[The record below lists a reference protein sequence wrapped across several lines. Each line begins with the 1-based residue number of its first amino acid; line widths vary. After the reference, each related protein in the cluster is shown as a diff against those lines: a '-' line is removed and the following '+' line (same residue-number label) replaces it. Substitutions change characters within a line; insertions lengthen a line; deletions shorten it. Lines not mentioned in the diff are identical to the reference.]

1 MPSMSPPD
9 KYLYIVSSPHGGSTL
24 LSLVLGNHPQ
34 AANLGEVAFIPK
46 LLALGELCT
55 CGEPLSA
62 CPHWGETFAL
72 LAARTGIDMRAAPY
86 DLYLGE
92 ALKGKDGS
100 GLIDH
105 AQQTQWRYLWGKLRG
120 ALDTATL
127 LATPRWPGMRLTTLP
142 SVRKGT
148 RNTLALFEAATQA
161 HGSALI
167 IDASKSPR
175 KAPHLYL
182 HNPEQVRILH
192 LVRDARGVVSSRK
205 RYMRVERAAERWN
218 HYHTL
223 SRRLLERWVA
233 PEHRLRLRYEDF
245 VADPAAS
252 LRSVFAWLDMPYDPA
267 CLQFSDD
274 ITVHSAGGNP
284 ARFDLAGGIR
294 PEDDRWKTTLS
305 PEDLRIVDEQAG
317 STMRD
322 FGYV

>member
-1 MPSMSPPD
+1 MSPHN

-24 LSLVLGNHPQ
+24 LSLVLGNHPR

-62 CPHWGETFAL
+62 CPHWGKTFDL
-72 LAARTGIDMRAAPY
+72 LAQKTGVDMRAAPY

-92 ALKGKDGS
+92 ALKGKDGA

-105 AQQTQWRYLWGKLRG
+105 AQQTQSRYFLGKLRG

-127 LATPRWPGMRLTTLP
+127 LGTPPWPGMRLTTLP
-142 SVRKGT
+142 SVRRSV
-148 RNTLALFEAATQA
+148 RNTLALFAAAAEA
-161 HGSALI
+161 HDSDLI
-167 IDASKSPR
+167 VDASKSPR

-205 RYMRVERAAERWN
+205 KYMRVERAAERWN

-233 PEHRLRLRYEDF
+233 PDHRYRLRYEDF
-245 VADPAAS
+245 VADPEAS
-252 LRSVFAWLDMPYDPA
+252 LTKVFGWLDIPYDPA
-267 CLQFSDD
+267 CLQFSDEL
-274 ITVHSAGGNP
+274 TMHSAGGNP
-284 ARFDLAGGIR
+284 ARFGLADGIR
-294 PEDDRWKTTLS
+294 AVDDRWKTSLS
-305 PEDLRIVDEQAG
+305 TDDLRVVDEQAG
-317 STMRD
+317 PTMRD